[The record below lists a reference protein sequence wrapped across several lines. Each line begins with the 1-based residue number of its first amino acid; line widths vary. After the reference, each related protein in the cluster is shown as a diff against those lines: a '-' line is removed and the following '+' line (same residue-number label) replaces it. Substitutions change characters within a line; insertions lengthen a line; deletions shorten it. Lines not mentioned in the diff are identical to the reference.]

1 MSSNHGH
8 ELELNQIDKKSFYF
22 HAPGL
27 QIAAFV
33 FLALGLVALG
43 TGFFLHEGARVW
55 GSVIFNTFFFFCLG
69 LGGVILSNCTDV
81 ISATW
86 ERPIRRIQEGFGVF
100 VPVASVIFLIL
111 ILSIIFDLGDAKSV
125 YRWIPHQEML
135 REYWG
140 KRSWLVPGFFY
151 FRVIFILVVLSAL
164 TIYQISRTT
173 TRDRLWMEGKTDE
186 WETYADEHRLKARFW
201 SAPSLII
208 CGVLFT
214 FLAFDVTMSLAPTW
228 LSTLWG
234 GWSFAVMMQTLMAAT
249 LIVMFATRHTVVGS
263 FYRRK
268 LFHDVGKLMHGFT
281 VFFAYL
287 TFAHILT
294 YWYGNMPEETEYFM
308 GRLHSPWIYGLFAVL
323 IMGFIIPLY
332 ALIPSRAKWTAGW
345 TLPVAGIILLAQWI
359 TNLVLV
365 MPEVVKVEKMSI
377 PYVELGGFFMVL
389 GLFLTTFLT
398 FARKVPMLPV
408 GDPLLHA
415 ALAAG
420 HH

>member
-8 ELELNQIDKKSFYF
+8 QLELNQVDKKSFYI

-27 QIAAFV
+27 QIFAFV
-33 FLALGLVALG
+33 LLALGLVALG

-69 LGGVILSNCTDV
+69 LGGMILSTCTDV
-81 ISATW
+81 IGATW
-86 ERPIRRIQEGFGVF
+86 QRPIRRIQEAFGAF
-100 VPVASVIFLIL
+100 VPVASIIFAIL
-111 ILSIIFDLGDAKSV
+111 MISIIFNLGDARSV

-135 REYWG
+135 SEYWG

-151 FRVIFILVVLSAL
+151 FRVIFFLSLLSFLVIWQLSHV
-164 TIYQISRTT
+164 T
-173 TRDRLWMEGKTDE
+173 TRDRLWMEGKYDE
-186 WETYADEHRLKARFW
+186 AATYGDEYKVKSRFW
-201 SAPSLII
+201 SAPTLVIF
-208 CGVLFT
+208 GTVFT

-249 LIVMFATRHTVVGS
+249 LIVMFSIRHTVVGS
-263 FYRRK
+263 YFKRQQ
-268 LFHDVGKLMHGFT
+268 FHDIGKLMHGFT

-287 TFAHILT
+287 TYAHVLT

-308 GRLHSPWIYGLFAVL
+308 ERLHSPWVYGLFAVL
-323 IMGFIIPLY
+323 LLGFIIPLY
-332 ALIPSRAKWTAGW
+332 SLIPARAKWTAGW
-345 TLPVAGIILLAQWI
+345 TLPVASIILLAQWI

-365 MPEVVKVEKMSI
+365 MPEVVKVEKLSI

-389 GLFLTTFLT
+389 GLFMTTFLT
-398 FARKVPMLPV
+398 FARNVPMLPV
-408 GDPLLHA
+408 GDPLLHD